1 MRERKSF
8 IERTKV
14 KFNDNTNVKY
24 FLLFEGEKTEEIYF
38 DAIIKYKDN
47 LGISPIIELIPLVRD
62 YGEEGWSNPK
72 KIVDRLVENVAESEG
87 KYITYEVLL
96 NRIMEYIK
104 ETHRL
109 KPLQHKIIWNTLE
122 QYCQNNYQQY
132 KYLDVDNVEE
142 AVKEFMNVLSIKN
155 VLTIENIPDNI
166 ARIIEDLSMTYDKEI
181 DHICVIV
188 DRDRNS
194 FVTEQYKSVIDSC
207 EKHHFD
213 LYVTNPCF
221 EFWLLLHF
229 DGCEKLDK
237 SKLLNNSKIKGR
249 TRYTESELSKKMSFS
264 KNNYDAD
271 KVVLNLQK
279 AIDNEKNFCEE
290 LSSLENEVGSNLGN
304 LFNGIMDK

>member
-96 NRIMEYIK
+96 NRIMEYIM

-122 QYCQNNYQQY
+122 QYCQNNY
-132 KYLDVDNVEE
+132 
-142 AVKEFMNVLSIKN
+142 
-155 VLTIENIPDNI
+155 
-166 ARIIEDLSMTYDKEI
+166 
-181 DHICVIV
+181 
-188 DRDRNS
+188 
-194 FVTEQYKSVIDSC
+194 
-207 EKHHFD
+207 
-213 LYVTNPCF
+213 
-221 EFWLLLHF
+221 
-229 DGCEKLDK
+229 
-237 SKLLNNSKIKGR
+237 
-249 TRYTESELSKKMSFS
+249 
-264 KNNYDAD
+264 
-271 KVVLNLQK
+271 
-279 AIDNEKNFCEE
+279 
-290 LSSLENEVGSNLGN
+290 
-304 LFNGIMDK
+304 